1 MDQVK
6 MYKESNLTSADCT
19 VLNLGVKR
27 YGGDVLC
34 YITTGTDQPTYIK
47 FSYM

>member
-1 MDQVK
+1 
-6 MYKESNLTSADCT
+6 MYKELDLTSA